1 LASLWVEAAVSTDLE
16 VLQVVQSTM
25 DSISKR
31 NKFADKSDKPPTV
44 DEVRTSISKRQ
55 PISTISK
62 GHSRNSPNHS
72 SNSWNN
78 NSSLND
84 TLDLLRVV
92 QREMQ
97 VWFLKF
103 VNEALDVGFVLIG
116 EKERIS
122 GNNGKVTMVLSQF
135 KKINDWL
142 DGVGKLPE
150 KEGLKDKIEKLKRKI
165 YGFVISH
172 MGSALDGSVSISE

>member
-1 LASLWVEAAVSTDLE
+1 
-16 VLQVVQSTM
+16 M
-25 DSISKR
+25 DSIVKR
-31 NKFADKSDKPPTV
+31 NKVSDKSDKPLITDQP
-44 DEVRTSISKRQ
+44 RTSVYKRQ
-55 PISTISK
+55 AIPTTSK
-62 GHSRNSPNHS
+62 GHSRNSPNPS
-72 SNSWNN
+72 PNSWNK
-78 NSSLND
+78 NSGLNE
-84 TLDLLRVV
+84 TLDLARVV
-92 QREMQ
+92 RCEMQ
-97 VWFLKF
+97 IWFLKF

-150 KEGLKDKIEKLKRKI
+150 EEGLKEKIEKLKRKI

>member
-1 LASLWVEAAVSTDLE
+1 MET
-16 VLQVVQSTM
+16 
-25 DSISKR
+25 ISKH
-31 NKFADKSDKPPTV
+31 NKFFDKSDKPPIV
-44 DEVRTSISKRQ
+44 DQPRTSVSKRHS
-55 PISTISK
+55 IATGTK
-62 GHSRNSPNHS
+62 EHSRNSPNSS
-72 SNSWNN
+72 SNSWSNT
-78 NSSLND
+78 SSLNE

-92 QREMQ
+92 RCEMQ

-142 DGVGKLPE
+142 DGVSKLPE
-150 KEGLKDKIEKLKRKI
+150 KEGLKGKIEKLKRKI

-172 MGSALDGSVSISE
+172 MGSALDGSVSICE